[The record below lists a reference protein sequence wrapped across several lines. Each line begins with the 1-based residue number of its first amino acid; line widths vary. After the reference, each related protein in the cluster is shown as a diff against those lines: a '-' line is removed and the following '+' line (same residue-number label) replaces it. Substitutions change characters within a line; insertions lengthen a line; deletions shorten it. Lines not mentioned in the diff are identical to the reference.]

1 MLNGQKGMGESLPL
15 KRFKKVLNV
24 LKENKGLKGE
34 DPCPL
39 KRRIWFTGVKG
50 EGCVVVIRNDS
61 Q

>member
-1 MLNGQKGMGESLPL
+1 MVKRGGVNPCPL
-15 KRFKKVLNV
+15 KGFKKGLHV

-39 KRRIWFTGVKG
+39 KRRIWLKGLKG
-50 EGCVVVIRNDS
+50 EGCVVVIRSDS